1 MLSIVFLE
9 MTSTLCSFSRVS
21 VKYLSV
27 NNHSLL
33 VVLSSKKDVLLGVE
47 GSGQIS
53 CKLRQSHECFSWRQL
68 LYFGMQQK
76 CFMGTS
82 YFIIVN
88 MKEMYTQW
96 WRCNKIV
103 FTASLR
109 AFLSEAGLFY
119 V

>member
-1 MLSIVFLE
+1 
-9 MTSTLCSFSRVS
+9 
-21 VKYLSV
+21 
-27 NNHSLL
+27 
-33 VVLSSKKDVLLGVE
+33 
-47 GSGQIS
+47 
-53 CKLRQSHECFSWRQL
+53 
-68 LYFGMQQK
+68 
-76 CFMGTS
+76 MGTS